1 MSAPPSRL
9 PRVSTALLA
18 PDFRPGRPPRPP
30 LHVVYLSASGAL
42 GGAERAL
49 LELVASLRGAEPS
62 WRLSVVAGEDGPLLE
77 RARAL
82 GAEGRVLPFPRALA
96 GLGDAG
102 APAEGRGL
110 RMGMAR
116 AAPGAA
122 LYLARLRRM
131 LGGMRPDVVHTN
143 GFKMHLLGAWA
154 APAGAPVVWHL
165 HDFVSSRRAMARLL
179 RRAAGRASGAVA
191 VSRAVAADAA
201 AVCGAG
207 LPIRTVYNAV
217 DLHRFTPHGPAADL
231 DAAAGMPPAPPGTV
245 RVGLVATMG
254 RWKGHEVFLRAVAA
268 LPREVPVR
276 AYVVGGGIYRT
287 AGSEV
292 DADALRRLA
301 AELGMADRVGFTGFV
316 DEPAAAMRG
325 LDVVVHASTQPEP
338 FGLVIA
344 EAMACGRAVVAS
356 AAGGA
361 GEIVTPGHD
370 ALAVYP
376 GDAEGLSRAIRCL
389 ATNGGL
395 RTRLADAGRETAL
408 RRWDR
413 ARLAAEVAPLY
424 RSIIRR
430 VPSRRAT

>member
-1 MSAPPSRL
+1 MSAPRS
-9 PRVSTALLA
+9 AA
-18 PDFRPGRPPRPP
+18 PPVPARPLHPDTRPGRPPRPP
-30 LHVVYLSASGAL
+30 LHVVYLSASAAL

-49 LELVASLRGAEPS
+49 LDLLASLRAAEPG
-62 WRLSVVAGEDGPLLE
+62 WRLTVVAAEDGPLLH

-82 GAEGRVLPFPRALA
+82 GADARVLAYPRALA

-102 APAEGRGL
+102 AADGRGL
-110 RMGMAR
+110 RMGIAR
-116 AAPGAA
+116 AAPGSA
-122 LYLARLRRM
+122 LYLGRLRRL
-131 LGGMRPDVVHTN
+131 LGRMAPDVVHTN

-154 APAGAPVVWHL
+154 APRNARVVWHL

-179 RRAAGRASGAVA
+179 RRSAGRVSAAVA
-191 VSRAVAADAA
+191 VSKAVAADAA
-201 AVCGAG
+201 AVCGVG
-207 LPIRTVYNAV
+207 PPIRTVYNAV
-217 DLHRFTPHGPAADL
+217 DLHRFTPDGPALDL
-231 DAAAGMPPAPPGTV
+231 DAAAGMAPAPAGTV

-268 LPREVPVR
+268 LPGDVPVR

-292 DADALRRLA
+292 DAEALRRRA
-301 AELGMADRVGFTGFV
+301 AELGIADRVGFTGFV
-316 DEPAAAMRG
+316 DDPAAAMRA

-376 GDAEGLSRAIRCL
+376 GDADGLSRAIRCL
-389 ATNGGL
+389 ATNGAL
-395 RTRLADAGRETAL
+395 RARLAAAGRDTAL

-424 RSIIRR
+424 RSLVARG
-430 VPSRRAT
+430 

>member
-1 MSAPPSRL
+1 
-9 PRVSTALLA
+9 
-18 PDFRPGRPPRPP
+18 
-30 LHVVYLSASGAL
+30 
-42 GGAERAL
+42 
-49 LELVASLRGAEPS
+49 
-62 WRLSVVAGEDGPLLE
+62 
-77 RARAL
+77 
-82 GAEGRVLPFPRALA
+82 
-96 GLGDAG
+96 
-102 APAEGRGL
+102 
-110 RMGMAR
+110 
-116 AAPGAA
+116 
-122 LYLARLRRM
+122 
-131 LGGMRPDVVHTN
+131 
-143 GFKMHLLGAWA
+143 MHLLGAWA
-154 APAGAPVVWHL
+154 APRDARVVWHL

-179 RRAAGRASGAVA
+179 RRAAGRVSAAVA
-191 VSRAVAADAA
+191 VSKAVAADAA

-217 DLHRFTPHGPAADL
+217 DLHRFTPDGPALDL
-231 DAAAGMPPAPPGTV
+231 DAAAGMAPAPAGTV

-268 LPREVPVR
+268 LPAEVSVR

-292 DADALRRLA
+292 DADALRRRA
-301 AELGMADRVGFTGFV
+301 AELGMGDRVGFTGFV
-316 DEPAAAMRG
+316 DDPAAAMRA

-344 EAMACGRAVVAS
+344 EAMGCGRAVIAS

-389 ATNGGL
+389 AANGEL
-395 RTRLADAGRETAL
+395 RARLAAAGRATAL

-424 RSIIRR
+424 RSLVARG
-430 VPSRRAT
+430 

>member
-1 MSAPPSRL
+1 VPPAVLSR
-9 PRVSTALLA
+9 PRSLLA
-18 PDFRPGRPPRPP
+18 PAPDARPGRSPRPP
-30 LHVVYLSASGAL
+30 LSIAYLSASAAL

-49 LELVASLRGAEPS
+49 LDLVASLRAAEPA
-62 WRLSVVAGEDGPLLE
+62 WRLTLVAAEDGPLLE

-82 GAEGRVLPFPRALA
+82 GAEARVLPFPRALA

-102 APAEGRGL
+102 AADGRGL
-110 RMGMAR
+110 RAGMAR

-122 LYLARLRRM
+122 VYAARLRRL
-131 LGGMRPDVVHTN
+131 LGALAPDVVHTN
-143 GFKMHLLGAWA
+143 GFKMHLLGAWT
-154 APAGAPVVWHL
+154 APRDARVVWHL
-165 HDFVSSRRAMARLL
+165 HDFVSSRRAMAGLL
-179 RRAAGRASGAVA
+179 RRSAGRAAGAVA

-201 AVCGAG
+201 AVLGAG
-207 LPIRTVYNAV
+207 VRMRTVYNAV
-217 DLHRFTPHGPAADL
+217 DLGRFTPAGPATDL
-231 DAAAGMPPAPPGTV
+231 DAAAGMAPAPAGTV

-254 RWKGHEVFLRAVAA
+254 RWKGHDVFLRAVAA
-268 LPREVPVR
+268 LPADVPVR

-292 DADALRRLA
+292 DADALRRRA
-301 AELGMADRVGFTGFV
+301 AELGIADRVGFTCFV
-316 DEPAAAMRG
+316 DDPASAMRA

-376 GDAEGLSRAIRCL
+376 GDADGLSRAIRCL
-389 ATNGGL
+389 ATDPAL
-395 RTRLADAGRETAL
+395 RGRLARAGRDTAL
-408 RRWDR
+408 RRFDR

-424 RSIIRR
+424 REMEEGR
-430 VPSRRAT
+430 